1 MMPIVDGLSEE
12 FEGPEG
18 PVSVVQLN
26 AALPAN
32 ARLQADFGLTG
43 HPSFVVLDMDDQII
57 YRYFGPQPENLL
69 REAMEFVSNN

>member
-32 ARLQADFGLTG
+32 AKLQADFGLTG